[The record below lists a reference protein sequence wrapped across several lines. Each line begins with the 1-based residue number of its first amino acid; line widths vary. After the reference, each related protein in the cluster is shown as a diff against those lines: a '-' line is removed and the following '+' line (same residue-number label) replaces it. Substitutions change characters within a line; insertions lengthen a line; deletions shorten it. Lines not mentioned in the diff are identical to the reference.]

1 MSTVLTAG
9 TATARRG
16 ADWRALGTW
25 IRLVVTEPGR
35 LGEARSILE
44 ADLAELDEAC
54 SRFRADSELCRLER
68 SAGQWAAIS
77 PLLTAAISVALGAAA
92 VTGGDLDPTVG
103 SAMRELGYDRTFDHV
118 PPTGPP
124 VRMGIRRWP
133 SWQRIRFDPQNRRIM
148 LPPGT
153 GLDLGAT
160 AKAWAADRAASKL
173 AAALGCGVL
182 VSLGGDIAVAG
193 ELPAGGWR
201 IRVQDVTTPPLDLRS
216 GPSAACP
223 KALGGGSVP
232 LATGKGSRPR
242 DTGCTVA
249 LHGGG
254 LATSSTVSRRWQRG
268 GDVLHHILDPR
279 TGLPAAAVW
288 RTVSVAARSA
298 LDANIASTVAVIRG
312 HGARRWLGARGV
324 AARLVSEAGAVDT
337 LGGWPAEPTA

>member
-1 MSTVLTAG
+1 MSTALTAG
-9 TATARRG
+9 TAAVRRG

-25 IRLVVTEPGR
+25 IRIVVTEPGR

-44 ADLAELDEAC
+44 SDLAELDEAC
-54 SRFRADSELCRLER
+54 SRFRADSELCMLER

-103 SAMRELGYDRTFDHV
+103 GAMRELGYDRTFDHV

-148 LPPGT
+148 LPPGI

-160 AKAWAADRAASKL
+160 AKAWAADRAAAKL

-201 IRVQDVTTPPLDLRS
+201 VRVQDVTTPLLDPRS
-216 GPSAACP
+216 GPS
-223 KALGGGSVP
+223 
-232 LATGKGSRPR
+232 
-242 DTGCTVA
+242 CTVA

-288 RTVSVAARSA
+288 RTVSVVARSA

-312 HGARRWLGARGV
+312 YGARRWLGDRGV
-324 AARLVSEAGAVDT
+324 AARLVSEAGAVET
-337 LGGWPAEPTA
+337 LGGWPAEPAP

>member
-1 MSTVLTAG
+1 MSTALTAD
-9 TATARRG
+9 TAAVRRG

-25 IRLVVTEPGR
+25 IRIVVTEPGR

-44 ADLAELDEAC
+44 SDLAELDEAC
-54 SRFRADSELCRLER
+54 SRFRADSELCMLER

-77 PLLTAAISVALGAAA
+77 PPLTAAISVALGAAA

-103 SAMRELGYDRTFDHV
+103 GAMRELGYDRTFDHV

-148 LPPGT
+148 LPPGI

-160 AKAWAADRAASKL
+160 AKAWAADRAAAKL

-193 ELPAGGWR
+193 ELPAGGWCV
-201 IRVQDVTTPPLDLRS
+201 RVQDVTSPPLDLRS
-216 GPSAACP
+216 GPS
-223 KALGGGSVP
+223 
-232 LATGKGSRPR
+232 
-242 DTGCTVA
+242 CTVA

-288 RTVSVAARSA
+288 RTVSVVARSA

-312 HGARRWLGARGV
+312 YGARRWLGDRGV
-324 AARLVSEAGAVDT
+324 AARLVSEAGAVET
-337 LGGWPAEPTA
+337 LGGWPAEPAP

>member
-1 MSTVLTAG
+1 MSAVLTAN
-9 TATARRG
+9 TLLAANTEATAHG

-25 IRLVVTEPGR
+25 IRIVLTEPGR
-35 LGEARSILE
+35 LGEARSMLE

-54 SRFRADSELCRLER
+54 SRFRADSELCLLEQ
-68 SAGQWAAIS
+68 SVGQWVAIS

-92 VTGGDLDPTVG
+92 VSGGDLDPTVG

-133 SWQRIRFDPQNRRIM
+133 SWQQIRFEPQNRKIM

-160 AKAWAADRAASKL
+160 AKAWAADRAAAKL

-193 ELPAGGWR
+193 RLPAGGWR
-201 IRVQDVTTPPLDLRS
+201 VRVQDVTARPLDRQS
-216 GPSAACP
+216 GP
-223 KALGGGSVP
+223 
-232 LATGKGSRPR
+232 T
-242 DTGCTVA
+242 CTVA
-249 LHGGG
+249 LYGGG

-288 RTVSVAARSA
+288 RTISAVARSA

-312 HGARRWLGARGV
+312 YGARRWLGDRGV
-324 AARLVSEAGAVDT
+324 AARLVSEAGAVET
-337 LGGWPAEPTA
+337 LGGWPAEPAT

>member
-1 MSTVLTAG
+1 MSTALTAD
-9 TATARRG
+9 TAATRRG

-25 IRLVVTEPGR
+25 IRIVVTQPGR

-44 ADLAELDEAC
+44 SDLAELDEAC
-54 SRFRADSELCRLER
+54 SRFRADSELCLVEQ
-68 SAGQWAAIS
+68 SAGQWVAIS

-92 VTGGDLDPTVG
+92 FSGGDLDPTVG
-103 SAMRELGYDRTFDHV
+103 SAMRDLGYDRTFDHV

-124 VRMGIRRWP
+124 VRIGIRRWP

-160 AKAWAADRAASKL
+160 AKAWAADRAAAKL

-193 ELPAGGWR
+193 ELPPGGWR
-201 IRVQDVTTPPLDLRS
+201 VRVQGVTALAIDSPS
-216 GPSAACP
+216 GPN
-223 KALGGGSVP
+223 
-232 LATGKGSRPR
+232 
-242 DTGCTVA
+242 CTVA

-312 HGARRWLGARGV
+312 HGARHWLGARGV

-337 LGGWPAEPTA
+337 LGGWPAEPIA

>member
-9 TATARRG
+9 TAAARRG

-25 IRLVVTEPGR
+25 IRIVVTEPGR

-44 ADLAELDEAC
+44 SDLAELDEAC

-148 LPPGT
+148 LPPGI

-160 AKAWAADRAASKL
+160 AKAWAADRAAAKL

-182 VSLGGDIAVAG
+182 VSLGGDIAIAG

-201 IRVQDVTTPPLDLRS
+201 VRVQDVTSPPLDLRS
-216 GPSAACP
+216 GP
-223 KALGGGSVP
+223 
-232 LATGKGSRPR
+232 
-242 DTGCTVA
+242 GCTVV

-254 LATSSTVSRRWQRG
+254 LATSSTVARRWQRG

-288 RTVSVAARSA
+288 RTVSVVARSA

-312 HGARRWLGARGV
+312 YGARRWLGDRGV
-324 AARLVSEAGAVDT
+324 AARLVSEAGAVET
-337 LGGWPAEPTA
+337 LGGWPAEPAP

>member
-1 MSTVLTAG
+1 MSTVLTAA
-9 TATARRG
+9 TAARRG

-25 IRLVVTEPGR
+25 IRVVVTEPGR

-44 ADLAELDEAC
+44 SDLAELDEAC

-148 LPPGT
+148 LPPGI

-160 AKAWAADRAASKL
+160 AKAWAADRAAAKL

-182 VSLGGDIAVAG
+182 VSLGGDIAIAG
-193 ELPAGGWR
+193 ELPAGGWSV
-201 IRVQDVTTPPLDLRS
+201 RVQDVTSPPLELRS
-216 GPSAACP
+216 GP
-223 KALGGGSVP
+223 
-232 LATGKGSRPR
+232 
-242 DTGCTVA
+242 GCTVV
-249 LHGGG
+249 LRGGG
-254 LATSSTVSRRWQRG
+254 LATSSTVARRWQRG

-288 RTVSVAARSA
+288 RTVSVVARSA

-312 HGARRWLGARGV
+312 YGARRWLGDRGV
-324 AARLVSEAGAVDT
+324 AARLVSEAGAVET
-337 LGGWPAEPTA
+337 LGGWPAEPAP